1 MDWNGTTS
9 GTVDLLVSAGTV
21 ALSTFAPGTAV
32 PPDLGSSAGAP
43 TGTDSTSMTVAA
55 SDITI
60 AASAAHYHGGIPF
73 PSELLTFLRQTT
85 TIASSSASASSMPSL
100 GVTNFSTFLSNITL
114 RALTASSSGG
124 GVGAGSGPGGTSS
137 AEFTANLSRR
147 FPHHPFFSTFFNDSA
162 LDICPSIQMPVGN
175 VISMILYAL
184 VAIVGLFGNTLVI
197 YVVLRFSKM
206 QTVTNMYILNL
217 AIADQCF
224 LIGIPFLIT
233 TMHLGEWTFGNAMC
247 KAYMVST
254 SITQFTS
261 SIFLFIMSAD
271 RYIAVCHPIS
281 SPRFRTPLVSKVV
294 SAIAWTASALI
305 MLPVMLYANT
315 IDREKGKMSCN
326 IMWPSETGANS
337 GSTFTLYS
345 LILGFA
351 IPLTLILMFYYL
363 VIRKLRTV
371 GPKSKS
377 KEKKRSHRKVTKLVL
392 TVITVYVLCWLPYW
406 ISQVALIN
414 SPPDICK
421 SRLEITVFVLVSWLG
436 YSNSAMNPILYAF
449 LSDNFKKS
457 FLKACTCAKGKE
469 INAQLQIENSF
480 FPRFVRNRGSERG
493 NSTKVLQSNN
503 RPNNR
508 AGVQDAQG
516 NPQHQQQHQHQQA
529 HQHHQSNDALANNNN
544 VSNVNNN
551 SSQAGTANGK
561 SAGFQNGGMSSDQS
575 SIVRGCGPSTSVTTI
590 QSSSARPSA
599 ADQPPSTA
607 APIVP
612 ISSRALDTGN
622 DGPPATGYCRPP
634 VLHTDL

>member
-1 MDWNGTTS
+1 MDWNASSTA
-9 GTVDLLVSAGTV
+9 DLLVASGTTVLSAVSSPSPVTLGGGSSMANPGTPAGDVAIATV
-21 ALSTFAPGTAV
+21 AQHFH
-32 PPDLGSSAGAP
+32 AGL
-43 TGTDSTSMTVAA
+43 
-55 SDITI
+55 
-60 AASAAHYHGGIPF
+60 PF

-85 TIASSSASASSMPSL
+85 TIAASASSAPSST
-100 GVTNFSTFLSNITL
+100 GVPVSASVTNLSTFLSNITL
-114 RALTASSSGG
+114 RALTAS
-124 GVGAGSGPGGTSS
+124 AGPGTSSS

-147 FPHHPFFSTFFNDSA
+147 FPHHPFFSSFYNDSA
-162 LDICPSIQMPVGN
+162 FEICPSIQMPVGN

-233 TMHLGEWTFGNAMC
+233 TMHLGEWTFGNGMC

-315 IDREKGKMSCN
+315 IHREKNKMSCN

-337 GSTFTLYS
+337 GTTFTLYS

-351 IPLTLILMFYYL
+351 IPLSLILMFYYL

-371 GPKSKS
+371 GPKAKS

-493 NSTKVLQSNN
+493 NSTKVLPATNN
-503 RPNNR
+503 RQAKVVADQQQQQQP
-508 AGVQDAQG
+508 GL
-516 NPQHQQQHQHQQA
+516 HQQQQEQQ
-529 HQHHQSNDALANNNN
+529 QQQQLQPPILDNNNS
-544 VSNVNNN
+544 SNVNNN
-551 SSQAGTANGK
+551 SAKSVAGGGSNGK
-561 SAGFQNGGMSSDQS
+561 NGSYNLPFSACSTDQPSSARGS
-575 SIVRGCGPSTSVTTI
+575 SMTAPSTSVTTI
-590 QSSSARPSA
+590 QSSSHRRPSA
-599 ADQPPSTA
+599 DQQSSP
-607 APIVP
+607 APTVP
-612 ISSRALDTGN
+612 VSSR
-622 DGPPATGYCRPP
+622 DGARPP

>member
-1 MDWNGTTS
+1 MDWNGTTN
-9 GTVDLLVSAGTV
+9 GTVDLLLSAGTV
-21 ALSTFAPGTAV
+21 ALSTLAPVTTVIPTDSHSPASAMPTPGTDTTA
-32 PPDLGSSAGAP
+32 
-43 TGTDSTSMTVAA
+43 SMTVSA

-60 AASAAHYHGGIPF
+60 ASAAHYHGGIPF

-85 TIASSSASASSMPSL
+85 TIASSSSASSMPSL

-114 RALTASSSGG
+114 RALTASGG
-124 GVGAGSGPGGTSS
+124 GGSGPGGTIGS

-162 LDICPSIQMPVGN
+162 LDICPSIQMPIGN

-305 MLPVMLYANT
+305 MLPVMLYAHT

-326 IMWPSETGANS
+326 IKWPSETGANS

-480 FPRFVRNRGSERG
+480 FPRFGRNRGSERG
-493 NSTKVLQSNN
+493 NSTK
-503 RPNNR
+503 
-508 AGVQDAQG
+508 
-516 NPQHQQQHQHQQA
+516 
-529 HQHHQSNDALANNNN
+529 
-544 VSNVNNN
+544 
-551 SSQAGTANGK
+551 
-561 SAGFQNGGMSSDQS
+561 
-575 SIVRGCGPSTSVTTI
+575 
-590 QSSSARPSA
+590 SSSARPST
-599 ADQPPSTA
+599 DQQPA
-607 APIVP
+607 GAPIHP
-612 ISSRALDTGN
+612 ISSRTLDSAN
-622 DGPPATGYCRPP
+622 DGPSGAGITNRPP